1 MLKGIIFDMDGVL
14 INTEP
19 LHYRVWKKTFQ
30 QKGLEI
36 EYENYK
42 GCIGSTVGYL
52 LDLIQKHYGVD
63 FHDDLELVP
72 LQRKNKA
79 EMIAKEGFPKIPG
92 VPQMLE
98 RVHEGGFL
106 MAVASSSPEVYINQV
121 IEMLGVKDY
130 FQVLCSGEN
139 VKNPKPAPD
148 VFLKAAKELGLS
160 VDECLVIEDSTNGC
174 RAAKAAGMVCLGYDN
189 PDSGDQDLS
198 IADGVIDD
206 YEKLDAGFLQ
216 GIYDMSCKSKQNR
229 IE

>member
-30 QKGLEI
+30 EKGLEI
-36 EYENYK
+36 EYKHYK

-52 LDLIQKHYGVD
+52 LDLIQKYYGVD
-63 FHDDLELVP
+63 FHDDPDLVP

-79 EMIAKEGFPKIPG
+79 EMIAKEGFPTIPG
-92 VPQMLE
+92 VPQMLR
-98 RVHEGGFL
+98 RVYESGFL
-106 MAVASSSPEVYINQV
+106 MAVASSSPDVYINQV
-121 IEMLGVKDY
+121 VEMLEVKKY

-148 VFLKAAKELGLS
+148 VFLKAAKELELS
-160 VDECLVIEDSTNGC
+160 PDECLVIEDSTNGC
-174 RAAKAAGMVCLGYDN
+174 RAAKAAGMICLGYHN